1 MMSGPKFHGN
11 TPGMNPNAHKFIDGF
26 SCKEAMEDSLTCLTD
41 NNYDSSKCGD
51 YYKAYEDCKREWLR
65 AKRKQNKTNL

>member
-51 YYKAYEDCKREWLR
+51 YEDCKREWLR
-65 AKRKQNKTNL
+65 EKRKQNKTNL